1 MKIKKTSVFIF
12 TMIFIIAGFHTVSAD
27 DLNSDK
33 VPYINAKCAI
43 AMDSTTKIP
52 LLEKSSH
59 NTVPIAS
66 TTKIMTILVAL
77 KYGDLNKLI
86 EISGKAAGIRGS
98 TVGYRKGERIS
109 LKELLYGLMLRS
121 GNDAAIAISEGMCGS
136 VDEFVNLMNEYAVSL
151 GLANTHFES
160 PHGLDSLNHYSTA
173 YDLAYLTCIAK
184 QYDLFNDIVSSKDI
198 EASKYGFTRSYHN
211 INKILW
217 QLQGANG
224 VKTGFTGGAGKCLV
238 TSVDVKGHDVVIVV
252 LNSTPRW
259 KETTKIYDYVVKN
272 YEYKKIIAKDQRM
285 GEIFTSRGVIKLQS
299 RSDIV
304 LPVKGCDNLRVV
316 IKKPSKIDSTV
327 NKGDN
332 IGKVSVYCD
341 EKLLINSPLIAGN
354 TVKVY
359 ELNPFKW
366 FKQIVNN

>member
-1 MKIKKTSVFIF
+1 MKIKKSVILMF
-12 TMIFIIAGFHTVSAD
+12 TMIFLITNFHIVCASN
-27 DLNSDK
+27 LYQDK
-33 VPYINAKCAI
+33 IPYIDAKCAI
-43 AMDSTTKIP
+43 AMDSKTKIP
-52 LLEKSSH
+52 LIEKNSQ
-59 NTVPIAS
+59 TIVPIAS

-77 KYGDLNKLI
+77 KYGDLNKSI
-86 EISGKAAGIRGS
+86 EISGKASGIRGS
-98 TVGYRKGERIS
+98 TVGYKKGEHVS

-151 GLANTHFES
+151 GLTNTHFES

-184 QYDLFNDIVSSKDI
+184 QYELFNDIVSSKDI
-198 EASKYGFTRSYHN
+198 DGSKYGFTRSYHN

-238 TSVDVKGHDVVIVV
+238 TSVDVKGNDVVIVV

-259 KETTKIYDYVVKN
+259 KETTKIYDYIIKN
-272 YEYKKIIAKDQRM
+272 FEYKKFIAKDQKM
-285 GEIFTSRGVIKLQS
+285 GELFTSRGAIQLKSSNDVI
-299 RSDIV
+299 
-304 LPVKGCDNLRVV
+304 LPMKIGCNYNVV

-332 IGKVSVYCD
+332 IGKMCIYSE
-341 EKLLINSPLIAGN
+341 EKLLISSPLIASN
-354 TVKVY
+354 TVKISKF
-359 ELNPFKW
+359 NPFQW
-366 FKQIVNN
+366 FK